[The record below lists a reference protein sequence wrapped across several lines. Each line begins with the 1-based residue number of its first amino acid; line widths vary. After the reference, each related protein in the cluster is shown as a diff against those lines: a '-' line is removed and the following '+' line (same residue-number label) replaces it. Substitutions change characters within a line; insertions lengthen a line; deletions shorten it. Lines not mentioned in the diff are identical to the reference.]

1 VPFGVLQLPRLS
13 RRRRRGSV
21 EVRLGYTD
29 GDWLTSGGATS
40 RRRRSPGPVRWRF
53 VLWCAWVVGS
63 LVLVGLLYLASVH
76 AYPASSDGAS
86 VILEGKALLGN
97 FTLTHW
103 ALSLD
108 SFWLVDAPVYSVAVL
123 VGGVHP
129 QLLHLVPA
137 VIAVGVI
144 GVGAWIAQRGRS
156 RRSGLVAAGTVVL
169 LLGLP
174 THAFAQFFLIGPFH
188 VVTTLCASSR
198 AWRCGELDLAG
209 VGSWRLYSS
218 RQACSETSRLR
229 F

>member
-40 RRRRSPGPVRWRF
+40 RRRRSPGPVRLAIRP
-53 VLWCAWVVGS
+53 VVR
-63 LVLVGLLYLASVH
+63 VGRGFAS
-76 AYPASSDGAS
+76 ARRPAVPRVRTRLSCELGRGQRDPR
-86 VILEGKALLGN
+86 GKALLGN

-137 VIAVGVI
+137 VIAV
-144 GVGAWIAQRGRS
+144 
-156 RRSGLVAAGTVVL
+156 
-169 LLGLP
+169 
-174 THAFAQFFLIGPFH
+174 
-188 VVTTLCASSR
+188 ASSESER
-198 AWRCGELDLAG
+198 GSPNAVEAGGADLLRQG
-209 VGSWRLYSS
+209 PWSCCSVCQRMPSHSS
-218 RQACSETSRLR
+218 FSSDHSML
-229 F
+229 